1 MADMSRF
8 EKAFDKVNKRME
20 EVLEA
25 SARRAEGE
33 VRSRVQHPALHF
45 RRETPPVRFRSRSHA
60 DTTRLPLLLSLSL
73 SLFSLSLCFSTSL
86 GAPQI
91 SSIERARINV
101 TLAKALNVVYAM
113 HLEVQGVS
121 ADDHPVRGE
130 LRRMERSLEMVEER
144 LRIGRGTRTSE
155 DAAVGVAAKALDESG
170 TKSGKGRK
178 RKKTRPE
185 GV

>member
-1 MADMSRF
+1 MSSPRLCISD
-8 EKAFDKVNKRME
+8 A
-20 EVLEA
+20 
-25 SARRAEGE
+25 
-33 VRSRVQHPALHF
+33 
-45 RRETPPVRFRSRSHA
+45 
-60 DTTRLPLLLSLSL
+60 RLPLFDFARVRTLTQLACLCFSS
-73 SLFSLSLCFSTSL
+73 SLSLCFSTPL

-113 HLEVQGVS
+113 HLEVQGIS
-121 ADDHPVRGE
+121 AEDHPVRGE

-144 LRIGRGTRTSE
+144 LKIGRGTRASE
-155 DAAVGVAAKALDESG
+155 DAAVGVAAEALDESG

-178 RKKTRPE
+178 RKKTLPE